1 MADRQATNVIEAGNI
16 IKGLMTGETSADTP
30 AEEAIANSEQEEVTE
45 QAEVETSSEDTVNP
59 SDVPYKKFDEEE
71 SSEEF
76 VEENQEL
83 SESSDIQENSE
94 EPVYTVT
101 VDGTDYEVTQD
112 ELIQG
117 YQRNADY
124 TRKTQELA
132 VEKQQSS
139 EFVERS
145 KKDVEAK
152 LAQLTQLNQAAQ
164 AQLQEEYANI
174 DFEKLYDED
183 PVEAARLEHK
193 MRKKH
198 EQLAQVQQQTQQL
211 QTQEF
216 QKYLE
221 EQEKQLN
228 IKLPELSHPEKGQQF
243 KKQMRDYLSSVGF
256 NTQEIDSVYDH
267 RYVMLVRDAMSY
279 RNLQK
284 AKPQIKKKAVN
295 APKVVKSGVS
305 KSKGQQQAE
314 AKRQQ
319 LSKLRKSG
327 SVQDAAKLFRSLV

>member
-1 MADRQATNVIEAGNI
+1 MADNQTTNVIEAGNI
-16 IKGLMTGETSADTP
+16 IKSLMTGEESAPIETVPTEVSEEPTETVETEEGLLTEETESPDETESYE
-30 AEEAIANSEQEEVTE
+30 AEET
-45 QAEVETSSEDTVNP
+45 
-59 SDVPYKKFDEEE
+59 
-71 SSEEF
+71 
-76 VEENQEL
+76 

-94 EPVYTVT
+94 EPYYSVT
-101 VDGTDYEVTQD
+101 VDGTDLSVNLE

-132 VEKQQSS
+132 QERNQSS

-152 LAQLTQLNQAAQ
+152 LQKLDQLNNAAQ
-164 AQLQEEYANI
+164 AQLQQEYAEV

-193 MRKKH
+193 MRRKH
-198 EQLAQVQQQTQQL
+198 EQLAQVQQQTQEL
-211 QTQEF
+211 QSQEF
-216 QKYLE
+216 NKYLG
-221 EQEKQLN
+221 EQQKLLSQKIPEFMDEQKGPRFKQ
-228 IKLPELSHPEKGQQF
+228 
-243 KKQMRDYLSSVGF
+243 QMRDYLGNIGF
-256 NTQEIDSVYDH
+256 NDTEINSVYDH
-267 RYVMLVRDAMSY
+267 RYVMLVKDAMSY

-284 AKPQIKKKAVN
+284 AKPGIKKKVAN
-295 APKVVKSGVS
+295 APKVVKGGVA
-305 KSKGQQQAE
+305 KSKAQADSE

-327 SVQDAAKLFRSLV
+327 QVRDAAKIFRNLI

>member
-1 MADRQATNVIEAGNI
+1 MADSQATNVIEAGNI
-16 IKGLMTGETSADTP
+16 IKGLMTNDTSADTP
-30 AEEAIANSEQEEVTE
+30 VEEAVANSTQQEVTDG
-45 QAEVETSSEDTVNP
+45 AEVQTSSEDTVNP
-59 SDVPYKKFDEEE
+59 SDVPYKTFDEEL
-71 SSEEF
+71 SEEV

-101 VDGTDYEVTQD
+101 VDGTDYEVTQN

-145 KKDVEAK
+145 KKDVETK
-152 LAQLTQLNQAAQ
+152 LAQLTDLNQAAQ
-164 AQLQEEYANI
+164 TQLQEEYANI

-198 EQLAQVQQQTQQL
+198 DQLSQVQQQTQQL
-211 QTQEF
+211 QAQEF
-216 QKYLE
+216 QKYME
-221 EQEKQLN
+221 EQQKQLN
-228 IKLPELSHPEKGQQF
+228 IKLPELSHPEKGSQF

-256 NTQEIDSVYDH
+256 NSQEIDSVYDH
-267 RYVMLVRDAMSY
+267 RYVMLVKDAMSY

-327 SVQDAAKLFRSLV
+327 QVRDAAKLFRSLV

>member
-1 MADRQATNVIEAGNI
+1 MADNQTTNVIEAGNI
-16 IKGLMTGETSADTP
+16 IKSLMTGEESAPIETVPTEVSEEPTETVETEEGLLTEETESPDEIESYE
-30 AEEAIANSEQEEVTE
+30 AEET
-45 QAEVETSSEDTVNP
+45 
-59 SDVPYKKFDEEE
+59 
-71 SSEEF
+71 
-76 VEENQEL
+76 

-94 EPVYTVT
+94 EPYYSVT
-101 VDGTDYEVTQD
+101 VDGTDLSVNLE

-132 VEKQQSS
+132 QERNQSS

-152 LAQLTQLNQAAQ
+152 LQRLDQLNNAAQ
-164 AQLQEEYANI
+164 AQLQQEYAEV

-198 EQLAQVQQQTQQL
+198 EQLAQVSQQTQEL
-211 QTQEF
+211 QAQEF
-216 QKYLE
+216 NKYLG
-221 EQEKQLN
+221 EQQQLLSKK
-228 IKLPELSHPEKGQQF
+228 IPELLDDQKGPRF
-243 KKQMRDYLSSVGF
+243 KQQMRDYLGNIGF
-256 NTQEIDSVYDH
+256 NDSEINSVYDH
-267 RYVMLVRDAMSY
+267 RYVMLVKDAMSY

-284 AKPQIKKKAVN
+284 AKPGIKKKVAN
-295 APKVVKSGVS
+295 APKVVKGGVA
-305 KSKGQQQAE
+305 KSKGQADAE

-319 LSKLRKSG
+319 LSKLRKTG
-327 SVQDAAKLFRSLV
+327 QVRDAAKFFRNLV

>member
-1 MADRQATNVIEAGNI
+1 MADNQATNVIEAGNI
-16 IKGLMTGETSADTP
+16 IKSLMTGDESAPIETVPTEVSEEPTETVETEEGLLTEETESPDETESYE
-30 AEEAIANSEQEEVTE
+30 AEET
-45 QAEVETSSEDTVNP
+45 
-59 SDVPYKKFDEEE
+59 
-71 SSEEF
+71 
-76 VEENQEL
+76 

-94 EPVYTVT
+94 EPYYSVT
-101 VDGTDYEVTQD
+101 VDGTDLSVNLE

-132 VEKQQSS
+132 QERNQSS

-152 LAQLTQLNQAAQ
+152 LQKLDQLNNAAQ
-164 AQLQEEYANI
+164 AQLQQEYAEV

-198 EQLAQVQQQTQQL
+198 EQLAQVSQQTQEL
-211 QTQEF
+211 QAQEF
-216 QKYLE
+216 NKYLG
-221 EQEKQLN
+221 EQQQLLSRK
-228 IKLPELSHPEKGQQF
+228 IPELLDDQKGPRF
-243 KKQMRDYLSSVGF
+243 KQQMRDYLGNIGF
-256 NTQEIDSVYDH
+256 NDSEINSVYDH
-267 RYVMLVRDAMSY
+267 RYVMLVKDAMSY

-284 AKPQIKKKAVN
+284 AKPGIKKKVAN
-295 APKVVKSGVS
+295 APKVVKGGVA
-305 KSKGQQQAE
+305 KSKGQADAE

-319 LSKLRKSG
+319 LSKLRKTG
-327 SVQDAAKLFRSLV
+327 QVRDAAKFFRNLV

>member
-1 MADRQATNVIEAGNI
+1 MADRQPTNVIEAGNI
-16 IKGLMTGETSADTP
+16 IKGLMAGETS
-30 AEEAIANSEQEEVTE
+30 EEVTPVE
-45 QAEVETSSEDTVNP
+45 EAVAQSTQQETEEAEVETSSEETVNP
-59 SDVPYKKFDEEE
+59 SDVPYMDQDKENVTEPQEEQ
-71 SSEEF
+71 S
-76 VEENQEL
+76 EL
-83 SESSDIQENSE
+83 SESEDIQENSE

-101 VDGTDYEVTQD
+101 IDGTAYEVTQD

-132 VEKQQSS
+132 AEKAQSS
-139 EFVERS
+139 DFVERS

-152 LAQLTQLNQAAQ
+152 LAKLDQLNQAAQ
-164 AQLQEEYANI
+164 AQLQQEYAQV

-193 MRKKH
+193 MRKKN
-198 EQLAQVQQQTQQL
+198 EQLQQVQQQTQQL
-211 QTQEF
+211 QMEEF
-216 QKYLE
+216 NKYLE
-221 EQEKQLN
+221 EQQKQLS
-228 IKLPELSHPEKGQQF
+228 IKLPELNHPEKGSQF
-243 KKQMRDYLSSVGF
+243 KKQMRDYLSSQGF
-256 NTQEIDSVYDH
+256 NAQEIDSVYDH
-267 RYVMLVRDAMSY
+267 RYVLLVRDAMAY

-305 KSKGQQQAE
+305 KSKGQQAAE

-319 LSKLRKSG
+319 LSRLKKTG
-327 SVQDAAKLFRSLV
+327 KVADAARIFRSLV

>member
-1 MADRQATNVIEAGNI
+1 MADNQTTNVIEAGNI
-16 IKGLMTGETSADTP
+16 IKSLMTGDESAPIETVPTEVSEEPTEAVESEEGLLTEETESPDEIESYE
-30 AEEAIANSEQEEVTE
+30 AEET
-45 QAEVETSSEDTVNP
+45 
-59 SDVPYKKFDEEE
+59 
-71 SSEEF
+71 
-76 VEENQEL
+76 

-94 EPVYTVT
+94 EPYYSVT
-101 VDGTDYEVTQD
+101 VDGTDLSVNLE

-132 VEKQQSS
+132 QERNQSS

-152 LAQLTQLNQAAQ
+152 LQKLDQLNNAAQ
-164 AQLQEEYANI
+164 AQLQQEYAEV

-198 EQLAQVQQQTQQL
+198 EQLAQVSQQTQEL
-211 QTQEF
+211 QAQEF
-216 QKYLE
+216 NKYLG
-221 EQEKQLN
+221 EQQQLLSKK
-228 IKLPELSHPEKGQQF
+228 IPELLDDQKGPRF
-243 KKQMRDYLSSVGF
+243 KQQMRDYLGNIGF
-256 NTQEIDSVYDH
+256 NDSEINSVYDH
-267 RYVMLVRDAMSY
+267 RYVMLVKDAMSY

-284 AKPQIKKKAVN
+284 AKPQIKKKVAN
-295 APKVVKSGVS
+295 APKVVKGGVA
-305 KSKGQQQAE
+305 KSKGQADAE

-319 LSKLRKSG
+319 LSKLRKTG
-327 SVQDAAKLFRSLV
+327 QVRDAAKFFRNLV

>member
-221 EQEKQLN
+221 EQQKQLN
-228 IKLPELSHPEKGQQF
+228 VKLPELSHPEKGQQF

-256 NTQEIDSVYDH
+256 NAQEIDSVYDH

>member
-1 MADRQATNVIEAGNI
+1 MADNQTTNVIEAGNI
-16 IKGLMTGETSADTP
+16 IKSLMTGDESAPIENVPTEVSEEPTEAVESEEGLLTEETESPDEIESYE
-30 AEEAIANSEQEEVTE
+30 AEET
-45 QAEVETSSEDTVNP
+45 
-59 SDVPYKKFDEEE
+59 
-71 SSEEF
+71 
-76 VEENQEL
+76 

-94 EPVYTVT
+94 EPYYSVT
-101 VDGTDYEVTQD
+101 VDGTDLSVNLE

-132 VEKQQSS
+132 QERTQSS

-152 LAQLTQLNQAAQ
+152 LQKLDQLNNAAQ
-164 AQLQEEYANI
+164 AQLQQEYAEV

-198 EQLAQVQQQTQQL
+198 EQLAQVSQQTQEL
-211 QTQEF
+211 QAQEF
-216 QKYLE
+216 NKYLE
-221 EQEKQLN
+221 EQQ
-228 IKLPELSHPEKGQQF
+228 KLLSKKVPELLDAQKGPRF
-243 KKQMRDYLSSVGF
+243 KEEMRSYLGNIGF
-256 NTQEIDSVYDH
+256 NDTEINSVYDH
-267 RYVMLVRDAMSY
+267 RYVMLVKDAMSY

-284 AKPQIKKKAVN
+284 AKPGIKKKVAN
-295 APKVVKSGVS
+295 APKVVKGGVA
-305 KSKGQQQAE
+305 KSKGQADAE

-319 LSKLRKSG
+319 LSKLRKTG
-327 SVQDAAKLFRSLV
+327 QVRDAAKFFRNLV

>member
-1 MADRQATNVIEAGNI
+1 MADRQETNVIEAGNI

-30 AEEAIANSEQEEVTE
+30 VEEAVANSTQEEVTE

-221 EQEKQLN
+221 EQQKQLN
-228 IKLPELSHPEKGQQF
+228 VKLPELSHPEKGQQF

>member
-1 MADRQATNVIEAGNI
+1 MADSQTTNVIEAGNI
-16 IKGLMTGETSADTP
+16 IKGLMTNEESAPIETAPTEASEEQTETVEP
-30 AEEAIANSEQEEVTE
+30 EEELLTEEAENPN
-45 QAEVETSSEDTVNP
+45 EVETPN
-59 SDVPYKKFDEEE
+59 EEE
-71 SSEEF
+71 AT
-76 VEENQEL
+76 

-94 EPVYTVT
+94 EPYYAVT
-101 VDGTDYEVTQD
+101 VDGTELSVNLE

-132 VEKQQSS
+132 QERNQSS

-152 LAQLTQLNQAAQ
+152 LQKLNELNNAAQ
-164 AQLQEEYANI
+164 AQLQQEYANI

-198 EQLAQVQQQTQQL
+198 EQLAQVSQQTQSL
-211 QTQEF
+211 QAEEF
-216 QKYLE
+216 NKYLE
-221 EQEKQLN
+221 EQQKQLV
-228 IKLPELSHPEKGQQF
+228 KKMPEFLDEQKGPRF
-243 KKQMRDYLSSVGF
+243 KQQMRDYLSNVGF
-256 NTQEIDSVYDH
+256 KDQEINSIYDH
-267 RYVMLVRDAMSY
+267 RYVMLVKDAMSY

-284 AKPQIKKKAVN
+284 AKPGIKKKVAN
-295 APKVVKSGVS
+295 APKVVKGGVA
-305 KSKGQQQAE
+305 KSKGQADAE

-319 LSKLRKSG
+319 LSKLRKTG
-327 SVQDAAKLFRSLV
+327 QVRDAAKFFRNLV

>member
-1 MADRQATNVIEAGNI
+1 MADNQTTNVIEAGNI
-16 IKGLMTGETSADTP
+16 IKSLMTGDEAAPIETVPTEVSEEPIETVETEEGLLTEETESPDETESYE
-30 AEEAIANSEQEEVTE
+30 AEET
-45 QAEVETSSEDTVNP
+45 
-59 SDVPYKKFDEEE
+59 
-71 SSEEF
+71 
-76 VEENQEL
+76 

-94 EPVYTVT
+94 EPYYSVT
-101 VDGTDYEVTQD
+101 VDGTDLSVNLE

-132 VEKQQSS
+132 QERNQSS

-152 LAQLTQLNQAAQ
+152 LQKLDQLNNAAQ
-164 AQLQEEYANI
+164 AQLQQEYAEV

-198 EQLAQVQQQTQQL
+198 SQLAQVQQQTQEL
-211 QTQEF
+211 QSQEF
-216 QKYLE
+216 NKYLG
-221 EQEKQLN
+221 EQQQLLSRK
-228 IKLPELSHPEKGQQF
+228 IPELLDDQKGPRF
-243 KKQMRDYLSSVGF
+243 KQQMRDYLGNIGF
-256 NTQEIDSVYDH
+256 NDSEINSVYDH
-267 RYVMLVRDAMSY
+267 RYVMLVKDAMSY

-284 AKPQIKKKAVN
+284 AKPGIKKKVAN
-295 APKVVKSGVS
+295 APKVVKGGVA
-305 KSKGQQQAE
+305 KSKGQADAE

-319 LSKLRKSG
+319 LSKLRKTG
-327 SVQDAAKLFRSLV
+327 QVRDAAKFFRNLV